1 MSAELMNG
9 MIAAKQRPVAAAII
23 AYSMAV
29 TPDLS
34 ARNFVKYF
42 IRNSTGNLLKRDS
55 GAHTVRQHSMHS
67 EAKD

>member
-1 MSAELMNG
+1 
-9 MIAAKQRPVAAAII
+9 
-23 AYSMAV
+23 MAV